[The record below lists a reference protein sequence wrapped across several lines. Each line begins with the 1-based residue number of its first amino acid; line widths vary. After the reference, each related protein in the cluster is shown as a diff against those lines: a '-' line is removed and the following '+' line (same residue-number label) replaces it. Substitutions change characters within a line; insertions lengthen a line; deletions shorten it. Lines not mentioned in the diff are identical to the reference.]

1 MAYTNTVTAIKAAIE
16 SEIDSL
22 VTLNSGTPLVKELEA
37 ALERAVASLKAAGT
51 IATSE
56 RVEDA

>member
-1 MAYTNTVTAIKAAIE
+1 
-16 SEIDSL
+16 
-22 VTLNSGTPLVKELEA
+22 VKELEA

-51 IATSE
+51 IATAE